1 MALVSS
7 KWLNNNLN
15 KVKIID
21 ASWHLKKDRDAFN
34 EYKKKHIQN
43 SVFINLDEVSDQ
55 NQNLPHNHYLPKK
68 ELWEQKLS
76 QLGISNNSFVI
87 IYDNSDLISSC
98 RIWFQFLYFGHDS
111 KLVSILNGG
120 LKNWLLENR
129 KVTDK
134 KTKIISSKYIAKE
147 NHHMIK
153 IKSQIEKN
161 IKTKEFTILDA
172 RSKNRFL
179 GIEEEPRPNV
189 KKGNIPES
197 KSLPFKELIDQKTN
211 KLLNEKNLREKFNA
225 LKIANKNTVMSC
237 GSSVTATTL
246 ALAYSLIKSDYTPK
260 IYIGSWSE
268 YGKIK

>member
-1 MALVSS
+1 
-7 KWLNNNLN
+7 
-15 KVKIID
+15 
-21 ASWHLKKDRDAFN
+21 
-34 EYKKKHIQN
+34 
-43 SVFINLDEVSDQ
+43 
-55 NQNLPHNHYLPKK
+55 
-68 ELWEQKLS
+68 
-76 QLGISNNSFVI
+76 
-87 IYDNSDLISSC
+87 
-98 RIWFQFLYFGHDS
+98 
-111 KLVSILNGG
+111 
-120 LKNWLLENR
+120 
-129 KVTDK
+129 
-134 KTKIISSKYIAKE
+134 
-147 NHHMIK
+147 MIK

-211 KLLNEKNLREKFNA
+211 KLLNEKNLREKFNS
-225 LKIANKNTVMSC
+225 LKIANKDTVMSG